1 MDLSPFA
8 PYLSF
13 IEIILAIVVI
23 VLVVLQNKGTDL
35 GGFLGGDSGGGGGAF
50 HTKRGMEAT
59 LHRITIYFNI
69 AFFVV
74 TVLTFVALGQ

>member
-35 GGFLGGDSGGGGGAF
+35 GGFLGGDSGGGGAF

-74 TVLTFVALGQ
+74 TVLTFIALGQ

>member
-1 MDLSPFA
+1 MDLTPFA

-13 IEIILAIVVI
+13 IEIILAVVVI
-23 VLVVLQNKGTDL
+23 VLVILQNKGTDL
-35 GGFLGGDSGGGGGAF
+35 GGFLGGDSGGGAV

-74 TVLTFVALGQ
+74 TVLTFIALGQAS